1 MQKENPCDL
10 TFLRYNQAFVGFLKK
25 LWSCDCADFEIKM
38 LIGKILADEALVVTF
53 YIEDF
58 SGTFAI
64 LYLIFFEGNFYV
76 FYIWFW

>member
-1 MQKENPCDL
+1 MQKENSCDL

-53 YIEDF
+53 YIKDF
-58 SGTFAI
+58 GNFCYFVFDF
-64 LYLIFFEGNFYV
+64 LEGNFYV
-76 FYIWFW
+76 FSIWFW